1 MKYFITLAQ
10 HFIFIIVLK
19 KCLHKFMIHANG
31 LKNLLRIVY
40 FSKRSLVKFVLTKK
54 RVGLEKVLNF

>member
-19 KCLHKFMIHANG
+19 KCLRKFMIHANG
-31 LKNLLRIVY
+31 LKNLLRG
-40 FSKRSLVKFVLTKK
+40 RW
-54 RVGLEKVLNF
+54 